1 MTFPSVIA
9 ALALGSASAFT
20 PIRSASPRILRKTA
34 VNMGTGLLGA
44 NTGTAALDPA
54 MVQKYSSI
62 PQPSETVM
70 AEYVWLDAVGNTRS
84 KTRTLPPKKTSLDQL
99 PKWNFDGSS
108 TDQAPGDDSEV
119 ILVPCAVYP
128 DPFRTGANN
137 VLVMC
142 EAVTPNGDAIESN
155 SRSAAAKV

>member
-62 PQPSETVM
+62 PQ
-70 AEYVWLDAVGNTRS
+70 VG
-84 KTRTLPPKKTSLDQL
+84 
-99 PKWNFDGSS
+99 
-108 TDQAPGDDSEV
+108 
-119 ILVPCAVYP
+119 
-128 DPFRTGANN
+128 
-137 VLVMC
+137 
-142 EAVTPNGDAIESN
+142 
-155 SRSAAAKV
+155 SAARWATLAAAARRSHPVAITL